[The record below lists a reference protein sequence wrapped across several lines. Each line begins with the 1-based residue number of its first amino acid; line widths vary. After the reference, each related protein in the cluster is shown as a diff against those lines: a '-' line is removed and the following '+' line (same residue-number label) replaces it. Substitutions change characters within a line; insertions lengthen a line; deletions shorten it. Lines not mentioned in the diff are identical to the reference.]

1 MKIASI
7 IGCLVALALIIVNI
21 TKISFEKPLED
32 DSTVALI
39 GVVSGL
45 IVIIILL
52 IFNISKII
60 EKKSKQ

>member
-7 IGCLVALALIIVNI
+7 IGCLIALVLIIVNI
-21 TKISFEKPLED
+21 TKINFEKPLEG

-45 IVIIILL
+45 IVIVILL
-52 IFNISKII
+52 IFNLSKVI